1 MMIQIRDLSHF
12 RFCLLFSFS
21 QKFTACSYTILLMV
35 WPPGLPTGLLI
46 SIWFKPGRR
55 MINKYKLLWIPQLV
69 GEVWQTLS
77 IGGRRI
83 VLSLSTFT
91 WTCMLFFLCVCFL
104 TGLAEPW
111 CAQAAGWTLS
121 LLMFFSIIR
130 SSVWVCGL
138 SGGLKVSD
146 LSVLPPCNLLIFAE
160 VFRFKMTYSQ
170 SWPIHKMQ
178 IAFCI
183 SKATVSGEFGAI
195 HFCTPFF
202 IASHWLSFSF
212 SSGSLPQ
219 SAPRKANA
227 VYYVRRVLPY
237 PLRLCIHTSSV
248 VSNEP

>member
-1 MMIQIRDLSHF
+1 MDTAAHWRNLRNIECWWREDCPLPF
-12 RFCLLFSFS
+12 VNLYVFFFCVYVFS
-21 QKFTACSYTILLMV
+21 
-35 WPPGLPTGLLI
+35 
-46 SIWFKPGRR
+46 
-55 MINKYKLLWIPQLV
+55 
-69 GEVWQTLS
+69 
-77 IGGRRI
+77 
-83 VLSLSTFT
+83 
-91 WTCMLFFLCVCFL
+91 L

-121 LLMFFSIIR
+121 LLMFFSIIF

-160 VFRFKMTYSQ
+160 VFRFKMTYSP

-178 IAFCI
+178 IAFSYFKSNSRWRIWC
-183 SKATVSGEFGAI
+183 KPFLHT
-195 HFCTPFF
+195 FF

-212 SSGSLPQ
+212 SSGSLPR
-219 SAPRKANA
+219 SAPKKANA